1 LNELPTNAK
10 PPTYFRTNKFTYGF
24 QALVNA
30 YGIANYREVNPG
42 LYTIITFPFLFAV
55 MFGDGGHA
63 LIVTMFA
70 SWMCLNEEKLS
81 KIKEE
86 VHYKTDSRYSFK
98 NRILILILPTGV

>member
-1 LNELPTNAK
+1 
-10 PPTYFRTNKFTYGF
+10 
-24 QALVNA
+24 
-30 YGIANYREVNPG
+30 
-42 LYTIITFPFLFAV
+42 